1 MDMNW
6 QSWLVLAVIVAI
18 LAAIAARG
26 IYNKRRG
33 KSSCSCGGNCGAC
46 GMGCGSHKQD
56 EAAAP

>member
-18 LAAIAARG
+18 LVARG
-26 IYNKRRG
+26 IYNRRRG
-33 KSSCSCGGNCGAC
+33 RSSCSCGGNCGAC